1 MTGLVLASTSP
12 RRAALLRQLGL
23 HFAVRAPAVN
33 EAHLAGESPVTFVRR
48 LSLAKAN
55 SDRLADLRDRIVLAA
70 DTVVLLDEK
79 ILGKPGD
86 PAAAMEMLAA
96 LSGRVHRV
104 MTGVALVRGNEQT
117 NFAVETKVE
126 FRTLSKEEIRKY
138 CVSGEPF
145 DKAGGYGIQ
154 GRGAVFVSRIDGSYS
169 NVVGLPLMETAQAL
183 TGFGIDCLDVGQRVT
198 DEPTF

>member
-1 MTGLVLASTSP
+1 
-12 RRAALLRQLGL
+12 
-23 HFAVRAPAVN
+23 
-33 EAHLAGESPVTFVRR
+33 
-48 LSLAKAN
+48 
-55 SDRLADLRDRIVLAA
+55 
-70 DTVVLLDEK
+70 
-79 ILGKPGD
+79 
-86 PAAAMEMLAA
+86 MEMLAA

-183 TGFGIDCLDVGQRVT
+183 AGFGIDCLDVGQRVT